1 MKNTWPN
8 NKHFFLLKSGEK
20 NSPYLLKC
28 WAEINKDF
36 KVRNSTAVMHRRSKF
51 GILRTF

>member
-1 MKNTWPN
+1 MKNTWKIHDQTIN
-8 NKHFFLLKSGEK
+8 NFFLLKSGEK

-36 KVRNSTAVMHRRSKF
+36 QVRNGTAVMHRK
-51 GILRTF
+51 